1 MLKEC
6 LEKDNDRNFSKNFKQ
21 IEMVWVGKIETP
33 VNLVAEK
40 EMEKI
45 PKFKSLKMATSS
57 AGKSGV
63 FMRDK
68 SCICKECQP
77 GNVLCCTDER
87 NGSYIR
93 FDLRKG
99 DKNRSTGKNRRMKSL
114 QVHFFI
120 PYNE

>member
-1 MLKEC
+1 
-6 LEKDNDRNFSKNFKQ
+6 
-21 IEMVWVGKIETP
+21 MVWVGKIETP
-33 VNLVAEK
+33 VNLVVEK

-77 GNVLCCTDER
+77 GNVLCCTDEK
-87 NGSYIR
+87 NVVPTS
-93 FDLRKG
+93 DLILERVIKI
-99 DKNRSTGKNRRMKSL
+99 DQLERT
-114 QVHFFI
+114 
-120 PYNE
+120 EE